1 NPEAESAEGYNS
13 DATEPGLSF
22 RNLSADLFLPSA
34 TALIDEVKLSNEALN
49 KVLENL
55 LLSKVKS
62 GKDRGFISYATLG
75 VTELG
80 QVYEGLMSFTG
91 FIAEEDLY
99 EVAPEGK
106 ADKGSWML
114 PVSRAN
120 DVPADSFVMHEVE
133 AGGGFRTARRR
144 HPHGSFVFRQSSRD
158 LARSA
163 SCYSPEVLTNFTVG
177 QAIEVLK

>member
-1 NPEAESAEGYNS
+1 MRSS
-13 DATEPGLSF
+13 S
-22 RNLSADLFLPSA
+22 
-34 TALIDEVKLSNEALN
+34 SNEALN
-49 KVLENL
+49 KVLENV

-80 QVYEGLMSFTG
+80 QVYEGLMSFAG

-120 DVPADSFVMHEVE
+120 DVPADSFVMYYVEV
-133 AGGGFRTARRR
+133 GGGYRKERRR
-144 HPHGSFVFRQSSRD
+144 LPRN
-158 LARSA
+158 
-163 SCYSPEVLTNFTVG
+163 T
-177 QAIEVLK
+177 